1 MAETTWTDEE
11 MLEALH
17 LTDAVGLSHAEVG
30 AALWRARNAVAG
42 ILHRVR
48 ADLAASEAGDPD
60 PRRHDGALPPE
71 WWRDGLEARA

>member
-42 ILHRVR
+42 ILHRR
-48 ADLAASEAGDPD
+48 ARGPRRHHSGDPD
-60 PRRHDGALPPE
+60 SRRHDGALPPE